1 MPDEFTAGRYH
12 SLHAVPGQVKGG
24 FEVTAVTPDGVV
36 MAIEDE
42 QAGRWGV
49 QFHPESILSASGR
62 AGHQVIGNLLRLC
75 QARGEA
81 ARGAGTG
88 AAAPGAAVP
97 SAAVPGAAAA
107 RGAAAGVP
115 G

>member
-1 MPDEFTAGRYH
+1 
-12 SLHAVPGQVKGG
+12 
-24 FEVTAVTPDGVV
+24 

-81 ARGAGTG
+81 ASGPAASGS
-88 AAAPGAAVP
+88 AAAPGPAT
-97 SAAVPGAAAA
+97 SGSAA
-107 RGAAAGVP
+107 RGSAAGVP

>member
-1 MPDEFTAGRYH
+1 MPA
-12 SLHAVPGQVKGG
+12 QVKGA
-24 FEVTAVTPDGVV
+24 FAVTAVTPDGVV

-62 AGHQVIGNLLRLC
+62 AGHQVIANLLRLC
-75 QARGEA
+75 QARASA
-81 ARGAGTG
+81 AGAG
-88 AAAPGAAVP
+88 
-97 SAAVPGAAAA
+97 A
-107 RGAAAGVP
+107 RPAAGGAGVR